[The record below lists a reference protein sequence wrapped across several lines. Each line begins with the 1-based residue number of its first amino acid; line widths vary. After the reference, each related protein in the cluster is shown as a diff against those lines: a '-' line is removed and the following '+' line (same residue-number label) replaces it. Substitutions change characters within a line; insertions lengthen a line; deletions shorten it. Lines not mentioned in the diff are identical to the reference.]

1 MSEIDAASSDDEQ
14 LVLSD
19 LLSHVLD
26 KGVVITGDV
35 IISVAGIDLI
45 TVGLSVLISALETV
59 ERKRR
64 PQVTVSS
71 KLPGLRGDLSVL
83 PPAGE

>member
-1 MSEIDAASSDDEQ
+1 MTDLAPDPGDEEG

-35 IISVAGIDLI
+35 IISVAGVDLI
-45 TVGLSVLISALETV
+45 AVSLSVLISALETV
-59 ERKRR
+59 ERKS
-64 PQVTVSS
+64 VGVSGR
-71 KLPGLRGDLSVL
+71 LPHAFGDLSVL
-83 PPAGE
+83 PPPRDA

>member
-1 MSEIDAASSDDEQ
+1 MTGRTLEPDDDDE

-45 TVGLSVLISALETV
+45 AVSLSVLITALETV
-59 ERKRR
+59 EQKRA
-64 PQVTVSS
+64 TVSGR
-71 KLPGLRGDLSVL
+71 LPSVSGHLPVL
-83 PPAGE
+83 PPSLGE

>member
-1 MSEIDAASSDDEQ
+1 MTDAGFDQTEEEA

-45 TVGLSVLISALETV
+45 AVSLSVMISALETL
-59 ERKRR
+59 ERRSVGISGR
-64 PQVTVSS
+64 
-71 KLPGLRGDLSVL
+71 LPHVLGDLSVL
-83 PPAGE
+83 PPARER

>member
-1 MSEIDAASSDDEQ
+1 MTDLQPEPEDGEG

-45 TVGLSVLISALETV
+45 TVSLSVLISALETL
-59 ERKRR
+59 ERKSVGVAGR
-64 PQVTVSS
+64 
-71 KLPGLRGDLSVL
+71 LPHTLGDLSVL
-83 PPAGE
+83 PPPRDA

>member
-1 MSEIDAASSDDEQ
+1 MSGPELDSPDEDA

-35 IISVAGIDLI
+35 IISIAGIDLI
-45 TVGLSVLISALETV
+45 AVSLSVLISALETV
-59 ERKRR
+59 ERKSVGISGRLSHPLGDVSLLR
-64 PQVTVSS
+64 P
-71 KLPGLRGDLSVL
+71 PRD
-83 PPAGE
+83 A

>member
-1 MSEIDAASSDDEQ
+1 MTDAGFDPTDEEA

-45 TVGLSVLISALETV
+45 AVSLSVMISALETL
-59 ERKRR
+59 ERRSVGISGR
-64 PQVTVSS
+64 
-71 KLPGLRGDLSVL
+71 LPHVLGDISVL
-83 PPAGE
+83 PPARER

>member
-1 MSEIDAASSDDEQ
+1 MTDARFDQTEEEA

-45 TVGLSVLISALETV
+45 AVSLSVMISALETL
-59 ERKRR
+59 ERRSVGISGR
-64 PQVTVSS
+64 
-71 KLPGLRGDLSVL
+71 LPHVLGDLSVL
-83 PPAGE
+83 PPARER

>member
-1 MSEIDAASSDDEQ
+1 MTDIDVPSREEEE

-45 TVGLSVLISALETV
+45 AVSLSVLITAIETMERRGMGVSARL
-59 ERKRR
+59 
-64 PQVTVSS
+64 SAMH
-71 KLPGLRGDLSVL
+71 GDLSVL
-83 PPAGE
+83 PPARDT

>member
-1 MSEIDAASSDDEQ
+1 MTDLHAELEDEEG

-45 TVGLSVLISALETV
+45 AVSLSVLISALETV
-59 ERKRR
+59 ERKSVGISGRLSH
-64 PQVTVSS
+64 V
-71 KLPGLRGDLSVL
+71 LGDLPVL
-83 PPAGE
+83 RPPRDA

>member
-1 MSEIDAASSDDEQ
+1 MTDLQEPGDDEG

-35 IISVAGIDLI
+35 IISIAGIDLI
-45 TVGLSVLISALETV
+45 AVSLSVLISALETL
-59 ERKRR
+59 ERKSVGVAGR
-64 PQVTVSS
+64 
-71 KLPGLRGDLSVL
+71 LPHTLGDLSVL
-83 PPAGE
+83 PPPRDA

>member
-1 MSEIDAASSDDEQ
+1 MTDASLEPSDDDA

-35 IISVAGIDLI
+35 IISIAGIDLI
-45 TVGLSVLISALETV
+45 AVSLTVLISALETI
-59 ERKRR
+59 ERKS
-64 PQVTVSS
+64 VGVS
-71 KLPGLRGDLSVL
+71 GRLSHPL
-83 PPAGE
+83 G

>member
-1 MSEIDAASSDDEQ
+1 MTDLQPEPEDEEG

-35 IISVAGIDLI
+35 IISIAGIDLI
-45 TVGLSVLISALETV
+45 AVSLSVIISALETL
-59 ERKRR
+59 ERKSVGVAGR
-64 PQVTVSS
+64 
-71 KLPGLRGDLSVL
+71 LPHTLGDLSVL
-83 PPAGE
+83 PPPRDA

>member
-1 MSEIDAASSDDEQ
+1 MTSDELEAPGDEEE

-35 IISVAGIDLI
+35 IVSIAGIDLI
-45 TVGLSVLISALETV
+45 ALSLSVLITGLETV
-59 ERKRR
+59 ERKRATLSGQI
-64 PQVTVSS
+64 PSILGH
-71 KLPGLRGDLSVL
+71 LPVL
-83 PPAGE
+83 PRSRDG

>member
-1 MSEIDAASSDDEQ
+1 MTDLPADPGEEESLI
-14 LVLSD
+14 LSD

-45 TVGLSVLISALETV
+45 AVSLSVLISAIETLE
-59 ERKRR
+59 RR
-64 PQVTVSS
+64 SLGIAGR
-71 KLPGLRGDLSVL
+71 LPSTRDLSL
-83 PPAGE
+83 LRPPRDG

>member
-1 MSEIDAASSDDEQ
+1 MTSDELEPPSDDED
-14 LVLSD
+14 LMLSD

-45 TVGLSVLISALETV
+45 AVSLAVLITALETV
-59 ERKRR
+59 ERKRA
-64 PQVTVSS
+64 TVSGRIPS
-71 KLPGLRGDLSVL
+71 MLGHLSVL
-83 PPAGE
+83 PPSRDG

>member
-1 MSEIDAASSDDEQ
+1 MTDAQLDSDDDA

-45 TVGLSVLISALETV
+45 AVSLSVLISALETV
-59 ERKRR
+59 ERKSVGISGR
-64 PQVTVSS
+64 
-71 KLPGLRGDLSVL
+71 LSHPL
-83 PPAGE
+83 DDISLLHPPRDA

>member
-1 MSEIDAASSDDEQ
+1 MTDLQPEPEDEEG

-45 TVGLSVLISALETV
+45 TVRLSVLISALETL
-59 ERKRR
+59 ERKSVGVAGRL
-64 PQVTVSS
+64 PHTV
-71 KLPGLRGDLSVL
+71 GDLSVL
-83 PPAGE
+83 PPPRDA

>member
-1 MSEIDAASSDDEQ
+1 MTDRELEPADDEQ
-14 LVLSD
+14 LELSD

-45 TVGLSVLISALETV
+45 AVSLSVLITALETV
-59 ERKRR
+59 ERKRATASGQL
-64 PQVTVSS
+64 PSVSGH
-71 KLPGLRGDLSVL
+71 LPVL
-83 PPAGE
+83 PPALDD

>member
-1 MSEIDAASSDDEQ
+1 MTDADRELEDEDA

-35 IISVAGIDLI
+35 IISVAGIDL
-45 TVGLSVLISALETV
+45 VAVSLSVLISALETL
-59 ERKRR
+59 ERKS
-64 PQVTVSS
+64 VGVSGR
-71 KLPGLRGDLSVL
+71 LPHLLGDLSVL
-83 PPAGE
+83 RAPRDA

>member
-1 MSEIDAASSDDEQ
+1 MTDLQPEPEDEEG

-45 TVGLSVLISALETV
+45 TVRLSVLISALETL
-59 ERKRR
+59 ERKSVGAAGR
-64 PQVTVSS
+64 
-71 KLPGLRGDLSVL
+71 LPHVLGDLSVL
-83 PPAGE
+83 SPPRDA

>member
-1 MSEIDAASSDDEQ
+1 MTDLHPEPGDDEG

-35 IISVAGIDLI
+35 IISIAGIDLI
-45 TVGLSVLISALETV
+45 AVSLSVLITALETL
-59 ERKRR
+59 ERKSVGASGR
-64 PQVTVSS
+64 
-71 KLPGLRGDLSVL
+71 LPHALGNLSVL
-83 PPAGE
+83 PPARGA

>member
-1 MSEIDAASSDDEQ
+1 MTSDELEPAADEED

-45 TVGLSVLISALETV
+45 AVSLAVLITALETV
-59 ERKRR
+59 ERKRA
-64 PQVTVSS
+64 TVSGQIS
-71 KLPGLRGDLSVL
+71 SMLGHLSVL
-83 PPAGE
+83 PPSRDR

>member
-1 MSEIDAASSDDEQ
+1 MTDARLEPSDEDA

-35 IISVAGIDLI
+35 IISIAGIDLI
-45 TVGLSVLISALETV
+45 SVSLSVLISALETI
-59 ERKRR
+59 ERKS
-64 PQVTVSS
+64 VGVS
-71 KLPGLRGDLSVL
+71 GRLSHPL
-83 PPAGE
+83 G

>member
-1 MSEIDAASSDDEQ
+1 MTDTGFDQTDDET

-45 TVGLSVLISALETV
+45 AVSLSVMISALETL
-59 ERKRR
+59 ERRSVGISGR
-64 PQVTVSS
+64 
-71 KLPGLRGDLSVL
+71 LPHVLGDLSVL
-83 PPAGE
+83 PPARER

>member
-1 MSEIDAASSDDEQ
+1 MTDAPLDPADDDA

-35 IISVAGIDLI
+35 IISIAGIDLI
-45 TVGLSVLISALETV
+45 SVSLSVLISALETLEHRSV
-59 ERKRR
+59 GDSGRLAH
-64 PQVTVSS
+64 P
-71 KLPGLRGDLSVL
+71 LGDLSL
-83 PPAGE
+83 LRPPRDA

>member
-1 MSEIDAASSDDEQ
+1 MTDLREDFADEEG

-35 IISVAGIDLI
+35 IISIGGIDLI
-45 TVGLSVLISALETV
+45 GVSISVLITAIETLE
-59 ERKRR
+59 RR
-64 PQVTVSS
+64 NLSVSGRLAS
-71 KLPGLRGDLSVL
+71 SRDLSVL
-83 PPAGE
+83 SPPREA

>member
-1 MSEIDAASSDDEQ
+1 MTDERLEPADDDA

-35 IISVAGIDLI
+35 IISIAGIDLI
-45 TVGLSVLISALETV
+45 SVSLSVLITALETL
-59 ERKRR
+59 ERRTVG
-64 PQVTVSS
+64 VTGRLSHP
-71 KLPGLRGDLSVL
+71 LGDLSL
-83 PPAGE
+83 LRPPRDA

>member
-1 MSEIDAASSDDEQ
+1 MTDAGFDPTEEEA

-45 TVGLSVLISALETV
+45 AVSLSVMISALETL
-59 ERKRR
+59 ERRSVGISGR
-64 PQVTVSS
+64 
-71 KLPGLRGDLSVL
+71 LPHVLGDLSVL
-83 PPAGE
+83 PPARER

>member
-1 MSEIDAASSDDEQ
+1 MTDAPLEPVDDEA

-35 IISVAGIDLI
+35 IISIAGIDLI
-45 TVGLSVLISALETV
+45 SVSLSVLISALETL
-59 ERKRR
+59 ERK
-64 PQVTVSS
+64 T
-71 KLPGLRGDLSVL
+71 PGITGRLSHPLGDLSL
-83 PPAGE
+83 LRPPRDA

>member
-1 MSEIDAASSDDEQ
+1 MTDAGFDQTDEEA

-45 TVGLSVLISALETV
+45 AVSLSVMISALETL
-59 ERKRR
+59 ERRNVGISGR
-64 PQVTVSS
+64 
-71 KLPGLRGDLSVL
+71 LPHVLGDLSVL
-83 PPAGE
+83 PPARER

>member
-1 MSEIDAASSDDEQ
+1 MTDTLESADDDA

-35 IISVAGIDLI
+35 VISIAGIDLI
-45 TVGLSVLISALETV
+45 SVSLSVLITALETL
-59 ERKRR
+59 ERKSVG
-64 PQVTVSS
+64 VTGRLSHP
-71 KLPGLRGDLSVL
+71 LGDLSVL
-83 PPAGE
+83 RPPHDA

>member
-1 MSEIDAASSDDEQ
+1 MTGSPLEPADEDA

-35 IISVAGIDLI
+35 ILSVAGIDLI
-45 TVGLSVLISALETV
+45 AVSLSVLISALETI
-59 ERKRR
+59 ERKSVGISGRLSHPLGDVPLLR
-64 PQVTVSS
+64 P
-71 KLPGLRGDLSVL
+71 PRD
-83 PPAGE
+83 A